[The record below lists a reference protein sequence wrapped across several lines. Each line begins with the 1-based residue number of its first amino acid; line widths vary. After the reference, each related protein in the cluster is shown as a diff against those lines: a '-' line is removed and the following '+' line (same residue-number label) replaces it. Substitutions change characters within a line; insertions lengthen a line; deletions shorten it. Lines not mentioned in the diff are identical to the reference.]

1 MFNNKNTIFLLAFF
15 MLQVTGV
22 LQAKEAIDFAGS
34 RFSVGK
40 GASVEIGES
49 ASITVSNII
58 IEADIS
64 GKGELILLSNKNA
77 YIDAN
82 NHSIE
87 NLVIAA
93 ANKVELLSGLQIVNE
108 LTILKGKLHLND
120 FDLSLCPDAKLNN
133 SSLLKIILNGSGTIL
148 QQSIGIPNAAN
159 TFTFSGSVQFDFSVL
174 QAFTTANSSISCDNI
189 FYYTLPFIP
198 HRTNNVLVPPPKA

>member
-1 MFNNKNTIFLLAFF
+1 MFNNKNTIFLLAIF
-15 MLQVTGV
+15 MLQVTGI
-22 LQAKEAIDFAGS
+22 LQAKEAIDFTGS

-64 GKGELILLSNKNA
+64 GKGKLILLSDKNA
-77 YIDAN
+77 FIDAN

-87 NLVIAA
+87 NLVLAS

-108 LTILKGKLHLND
+108 LTILKGELHLNN
-120 FDLSLCPDAKLNN
+120 FDLILCPDAKLNN

-148 QQSIGIPNAAN
+148 QQSISIPYAAAP
-159 TFTFSGSVQFDFSVL
+159 FVFSGPVHFDFSQIPALTVNDSRE
-174 QAFTTANSSISCDNI
+174 ADENI
-189 FYYTLPFIP
+189 FHYTLSFTPD
-198 HRTNNVLVPPPKA
+198 RTPDVPVPPPKA